1 MTPQASSCI
10 KRYIKIVQV
19 CFVLS
24 QFLPPISYCLH
35 IANSST
41 STIMFAEDTITPELS
56 NVPELS
62 DPDELRDALDSVVAY
77 VILQLYIQIT
87 AQHDCSFKKV
97 LQPYR
102 AQARW
107 IAPAIHPFMD
117 LTRAFFAGV
126 PEVGAA
132 EEEEQDGYVVISHL
146 WVETVY

>member
-1 MTPQASSCI
+1 MTHQALGYKDSSSMLYSFSI
-10 KRYIKIVQV
+10 P
-19 CFVLS
+19 S
-24 QFLPPISYCLH
+24 LPSPI
-35 IANSST
+35 AST
-41 STIMFAEDTITPELS
+41 LLIPLLAIMFAEDTITPELS
-56 NVPELS
+56 NAPELS

-117 LTRAFFAGV
+117 LTHAFFAGV

-132 EEEEQDGYVVISHL
+132 EEEEQDGYVVISYL